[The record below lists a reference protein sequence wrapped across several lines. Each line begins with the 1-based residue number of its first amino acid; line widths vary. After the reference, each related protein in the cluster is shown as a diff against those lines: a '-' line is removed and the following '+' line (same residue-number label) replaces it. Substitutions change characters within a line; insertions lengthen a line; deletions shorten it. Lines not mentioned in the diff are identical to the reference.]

1 MIETVKR
8 QAASSK
14 WYIKTAFK
22 WSLIALLI
30 GIICGAVGAVF
41 SISISKVTVLRIS
54 YPYLLYM
61 LPLAGITIVFIYKKF
76 NVSGLGTDEVIVAA
90 REGSNM
96 QFLQV
101 PAIFIGTIL
110 THLCGGSAGR
120 EGAALQIGGGIA
132 NKLSRI
138 LKLNQNDT
146 KILTRVG
153 MAAFFSALFGTPVA
167 ATAFGTM
174 VVNVGTIPYSAIFP
188 GLLAS
193 IISADL
199 AAFLGASPERFH
211 VAAPVFSHV
220 MLLKVAVL
228 SVLCAVVSVLFIN
241 ILHFVGELYKK
252 YFNNAYYKVIF
263 GGFLIIILTIILQTG
278 DYNGAGVNV
287 IERAIEH
294 GQANPFAFLIKIL
307 FTAITLEAG
316 FKGGEVVPSFFIGA
330 TFGCWIAPLLGIP
343 AGFGAAIGMIG
354 VFGGATNSFL
364 SPLFLSVEVFQSAGF
379 LYFAVVSIICYLFS
393 GYSGLYS
400 SQKIVYSKL
409 GIEQIDAHPNHY
421 HESENK
427 R

>member
-294 GQANPFAFLIKIL
+294 GQAKPFAFLIKIL

-409 GIEQIDAHPNHY
+409 GIERIDAHPNHY

>member
-1 MIETVKR
+1 MIETVKK

-76 NVSGLGTDEVIVAA
+76 NVSGLGTDDVIVAA

-132 NKLSRI
+132 NKLSRT

-174 VVNVGTIPYSAIFP
+174 VVNVGTIPYSAVFP

-228 SVLCAVVSVLFIN
+228 SVLCAVVSILFIN
-241 ILHFVGELYKK
+241 ILHFVGDLYKK

-294 GQANPFAFLIKIL
+294 GQAKPFAFLIKIL

-400 SQKIVYSKL
+400 SQRIVYSKL

>member
-132 NKLSRI
+132 NKLSRT

-294 GQANPFAFLIKIL
+294 GQAKPFAFLIKIL

>member
-14 WYIKTAFK
+14 WYIKAAFK

-132 NKLSRI
+132 NKLSRT

-294 GQANPFAFLIKIL
+294 GQAKPFAFLIKIL

>member
-1 MIETVKR
+1 MIETVKK

-54 YPYLLYM
+54 YPYLLYI

-132 NKLSRI
+132 NKLSRT

-228 SVLCAVVSVLFIN
+228 SVLCAVVSILFIN
-241 ILHFVGELYKK
+241 ILHFVGDLYKK

-294 GQANPFAFLIKIL
+294 GQAKPFAFLIKIL

-400 SQKIVYSKL
+400 SQRIVYSKL

>member
-41 SISISKVTVLRIS
+41 SIAISKVTVLRIS

-132 NKLSRI
+132 NKLSRT

-153 MAAFFSALFGTPVA
+153 MAAFVSALFGTPVA

-294 GQANPFAFLIKIL
+294 GQAKPFAFLIKIL

>member
-132 NKLSRI
+132 NKLSRT

-294 GQANPFAFLIKIL
+294 GQAKPFAFLIKIL
-307 FTAITLEAG
+307 FTEITLEAG

-330 TFGCWIAPLLGIP
+330 TFGCCIAPLLGIP

>member
-132 NKLSRI
+132 NKLSRT

>member
-1 MIETVKR
+1 
-8 QAASSK
+8 
-14 WYIKTAFK
+14 
-22 WSLIALLI
+22 
-30 GIICGAVGAVF
+30 
-41 SISISKVTVLRIS
+41 
-54 YPYLLYM
+54 
-61 LPLAGITIVFIYKKF
+61 
-76 NVSGLGTDEVIVAA
+76 
-90 REGSNM
+90 
-96 QFLQV
+96 
-101 PAIFIGTIL
+101 
-110 THLCGGSAGR
+110 
-120 EGAALQIGGGIA
+120 
-132 NKLSRI
+132 
-138 LKLNQNDT
+138 
-146 KILTRVG
+146 
-153 MAAFFSALFGTPVA
+153 
-167 ATAFGTM
+167 
-174 VVNVGTIPYSAIFP
+174 
-188 GLLAS
+188 
-193 IISADL
+193 
-199 AAFLGASPERFH
+199 
-211 VAAPVFSHV
+211 
-220 MLLKVAVL
+220 MLLKVAAL

-316 FKGGEVVPSFFIGA
+316 SKGGEVVPSFFIGA

>member
-41 SISISKVTVLRIS
+41 SISISKVTVLHIS

-132 NKLSRI
+132 NKLSRT

>member
-1 MIETVKR
+1 M
-8 QAASSK
+8 
-14 WYIKTAFK
+14 
-22 WSLIALLI
+22 I

-132 NKLSRI
+132 NKLSRT

-153 MAAFFSALFGTPVA
+153 MAACFSALFGTPVA

-287 IERAIEH
+287 IERTIEH
-294 GQANPFAFLIKIL
+294 GQAKPFAFLIKIL

-330 TFGCWIAPLLGIP
+330 TFACWIAPLLGIP

>member
-1 MIETVKR
+1 MIETVKK

-54 YPYLLYM
+54 YPYLLYI

-132 NKLSRI
+132 NKLSRT

-174 VVNVGTIPYSAIFP
+174 VVNVGTIPYSAVFP

-228 SVLCAVVSVLFIN
+228 SVLCAVVSILFIN
-241 ILHFVGELYKK
+241 ILHFVGDLYKK

-294 GQANPFAFLIKIL
+294 GQAKPFAFLIKIL

-400 SQKIVYSKL
+400 SQRIVYSKL

>member
-1 MIETVKR
+1 MIETVKK

-76 NVSGLGTDEVIVAA
+76 NVSGLGTDDVIVAA

-132 NKLSRI
+132 NKLSRT

-228 SVLCAVVSVLFIN
+228 SVLCAVVSILFIN
-241 ILHFVGELYKK
+241 ILHFVGDLYKK

-294 GQANPFAFLIKIL
+294 GQAKPFAFLIKIL

-400 SQKIVYSKL
+400 SQRIVYSKL

>member
-1 MIETVKR
+1 MIETVKK

-54 YPYLLYM
+54 YPYLLYI

-76 NVSGLGTDEVIVAA
+76 NVSGLGTDDVIVAA

-132 NKLSRI
+132 NKLSRT

-174 VVNVGTIPYSAIFP
+174 VVNVGTIPYSAVFP

-228 SVLCAVVSVLFIN
+228 SVLCAVVSILFIN
-241 ILHFVGELYKK
+241 ILHFVGDLYKK

-294 GQANPFAFLIKIL
+294 GQAKPFAFLIKIL

-400 SQKIVYSKL
+400 SQRIVYSKL

>member
-76 NVSGLGTDEVIVAA
+76 NVSGLGTDDVIVAA

-132 NKLSRI
+132 NKLSRT

-174 VVNVGTIPYSAIFP
+174 VVNVGTIPYSAVFP

-199 AAFLGASPERFH
+199 AAFLGASPEKFH

-228 SVLCAVVSVLFIN
+228 SVLCAVVSILFIN
-241 ILHFVGELYKK
+241 ILHFVGDLYKK

-294 GQANPFAFLIKIL
+294 GQAKPFAFLIKIL

-400 SQKIVYSKL
+400 SQRIVYSKL

>member
-132 NKLSRI
+132 NKLSRT

-211 VAAPVFSHV
+211 VVAPVFSHV

-294 GQANPFAFLIKIL
+294 GQAKPFAFLIKIL

-400 SQKIVYSKL
+400 SQKIVNSKL

-421 HESENK
+421 HESE
-427 R
+427 RG

>member
-14 WYIKTAFK
+14 WYIKAAFK

-132 NKLSRI
+132 NKLSRT

-211 VAAPVFSHV
+211 VAAAVFSHV

-294 GQANPFAFLIKIL
+294 GQAKPFAFLIKIL